1 MKLVPDQG
9 LAGVHDGDLGP
20 LHADGDGAVLVVD
33 DWLVGVQVVDL
44 TISVQ
49 YSNFR
54 KLRQTCLCIS
64 NALKRYL
71 LLLWMKLWDTK
82 ITVGMNSLAKG
93 LCMPKYTII
102 MAKMPALLYPLPLV
116 QERVEDVIRALCGV
130 TGDSDTLKIHIQAQ
144 GLVDQTSSATRHSV
158 HVDINLRPRL
168 VHSPHRGVQILVTR
182 VGSRKVWSIWPSKH
196 TDLLNAVLKHGRLNI
211 TSAGVLDCVLQ
222 EVKHPVIT

>member
-9 LAGVHDGDLGP
+9 PAGVHDGDLGP
-20 LHADGDGAVLVVD
+20 LHADGDGVDLVVA
-33 DWLVGVQVVDL
+33 DWLVGVHVVDL

-82 ITVGMNSLAKG
+82 ITVGMTSLAKG
-93 LCMPKYTII
+93 LCMPKYTNI
-102 MAKMPALLYPLPLV
+102 MAKIPALLCPLPLV
-116 QERVEDVIRALCGV
+116 QPLWVQERVVDVITAVYGV

-144 GLVDQTSSATRHSV
+144 GLVEKIV
-158 HVDINLRPRL
+158 
-168 VHSPHRGVQILVTR
+168 
-182 VGSRKVWSIWPSKH
+182 
-196 TDLLNAVLKHGRLNI
+196 
-211 TSAGVLDCVLQ
+211 
-222 EVKHPVIT
+222 